1 MIARLRRRRRWPPG
15 VPDALW
21 APLTTAGL
29 LVAIGL
35 LGVAVDQPWL
45 FPGLG
50 PVAFLMAEYAD
61 SRAARFSQVV
71 AGHAIGLAAGLTAV
85 TLLGLRVSSLPTT
98 TGHLSLPRV
107 WASAV
112 AVGLTILAEIA
123 LRVSHP
129 PAAATTLLVALGAV
143 RPDWHGI
150 ATVAGGV
157 LLVATLGEVIRR
169 LRLGRGLPG
178 LGPGRRAAAPERLT
192 PPPGGTKI
200 GAGGGEAA
208 PRRDQPGGEG

>member
-1 MIARLRRRRRWPPG
+1 MPLERRTMIARLRRRRRWPPG

-50 PVAFLMAEYAD
+50 PVAFLMAEYPD

-85 TLLGLRVSSLPTT
+85 TLLGLRVSSLPT
-98 TGHLSLPRV
+98 
-107 WASAV
+107 
-112 AVGLTILAEIA
+112 
-123 LRVSHP
+123 
-129 PAAATTLLVALGAV
+129 
-143 RPDWHGI
+143 
-150 ATVAGGV
+150 
-157 LLVATLGEVIRR
+157 
-169 LRLGRGLPG
+169 
-178 LGPGRRAAAPERLT
+178 
-192 PPPGGTKI
+192 
-200 GAGGGEAA
+200 
-208 PRRDQPGGEG
+208 